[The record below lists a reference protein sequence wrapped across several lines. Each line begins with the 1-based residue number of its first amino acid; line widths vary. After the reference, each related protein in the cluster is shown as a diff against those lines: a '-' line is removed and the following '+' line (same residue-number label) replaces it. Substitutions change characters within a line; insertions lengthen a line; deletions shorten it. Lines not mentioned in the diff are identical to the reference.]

1 MLALVALFALQDV
14 SAKVTLEDGS
24 TLNVKI
30 WIKSVTVSVDGK
42 DETVAINKVK
52 KIVLGKA
59 SDELVTADKTIKGK
73 IAWEGVKAN
82 SEVGMLTLWR
92 EHVKEIEITKVPE
105 TKPVEKPKDEPVK
118 TGADVN
124 FGINDPEHETRCFL
138 GGGRMLLDFEQ
149 SFKLTQSRFGYFFNE
164 KAVEEGMADGF
175 YNCKQCRGFGW
186 IGDRGSWIGTYK
198 ADEKC
203 PKCGES
209 GSVGIWKDT
218 MRMCIHCGHNH

>member
-1 MLALVALFALQDV
+1 MLALLAFFALQDV

-24 TLNVKI
+24 NLNVKI
-30 WIKSVTVSVDGK
+30 WIKSVTIAVDGK
-42 DETVAINKVK
+42 DEVVPIDKVK

-59 SDELVTADKTIKGK
+59 SDELVGADKTLKGR

-105 TKPVEKPKDEPVK
+105 TKAADQPKEEPVK
-118 TGADVN
+118 TGADVD
-124 FGINDPEHETRCFL
+124 FGIRDSEHDSRCFL

-149 SFKLTQSRFGYFFNE
+149 SFKLTESRFGFFFNE

-175 YNCKQCRGFGW
+175 YTCNQCRGFGW
-186 IGDRGSWIGTYK
+186 IGDRGGFVGTYK
-198 ADEKC
+198 AGDKC
-203 PKCGES
+203 PKCGEE
-209 GSVGIWKDT
+209 GSVGIWKGT
-218 MRMCIHCGHNH
+218 MRMCVHCGHNH